1 MEVKAEM
8 GTIGNRIKAIR
19 LKSGATQTI
28 FASKI
33 GTTQSFLSSIEKD
46 KAVPTEAMMDLLSLS
61 YGVNKQWLL
70 NGDGEIYSA
79 GYIAEIDPST
89 ASFDQKMNNIELLEQ
104 IIIYV
109 EKYLIDSRK
118 KATPAAKARF
128 IAYFYKHFTKN
139 DEINY
144 DPKEVKRKI
153 LSAIDVLA
161 TVIGE

>member
-1 MEVKAEM
+1 ME
-8 GTIGNRIKAIR
+8 TIGNRLKTIR
-19 LKSGATQTI
+19 LKAGATQTI

-46 KAVPTEAMMDLLSLS
+46 KAVPTETMLDLLSLS
-61 YGVNKQWLL
+61 YGVSKQWLL
-70 NGDGEIYSA
+70 TGDGEIYTE
-79 GYIAEIDPST
+79 GYVAEIDPSV
-89 ASFDQKMNNIELLEQ
+89 AALNQKMNNIELLEQ
-104 IIIYV
+104 IIMYV

-144 DPKEVKRKI
+144 DSKEVKRKI
-153 LSAIDVLA
+153 LSSIDVLA